1 MASQARKPRRRER
14 VKIIDIDREKE
25 NDSIL
30 GNTDT
35 SLEVARRNRS
45 NQIHE
50 FVNEFIACSRRSIA
64 EVAFET
70 NLYYFYL

>member
-1 MASQARKPRRRER
+1 MPSQARKTRRRER
-14 VKIIDIDREKE
+14 VKKADIDRQKE
-25 NDSIL
+25 DDSIL

-35 SLEVARRNRS
+35 SLEVTRRNRS

-50 FVNEFIACSRRSIA
+50 FANEFIACSRRSIT
-64 EVAFET
+64 EIAFEP